1 MDPDN
6 TVQTDSS
13 IVLTNVSASEPEGGQ
28 GVEPDHGVPEASV
41 HDGQMDPYEAVEPVS
56 VPSGREH
63 LRGGKKFIDYAI
75 TLRGILWKSERRSD
89 FHVSE

>member
-1 MDPDN
+1 MDPVS
-6 TVQTDSS
+6 TVQIDSS
-13 IVLTNVSASEPEGGQ
+13 VVVSNLSAFEPEGGQ

-41 HDGQMDPYEAVEPVS
+41 HDGQMDPYQAVEPVS

-89 FHVSE
+89 FHTSE